1 MALYKAEGVVLRSR
15 AWGEADRI
23 VTLLSPQHGKIPAI
37 AKGAR
42 RPRNRLAA
50 GTQLFS
56 YIDILAA
63 AGASLDSIS
72 QCEIIDSFRDLRD
85 DLDKMTYGAYIAEMV
100 DELIPEHE
108 PDEELFA
115 LVLDLFN
122 LLRCRNP
129 RIVVVI
135 AALKLFSRAG
145 YRPQVGS
152 CVQCNRRSGLADDIL
167 FSASLGGMLCGNCRA
182 ADPAA
187 LPVAP
192 ATMDWFEQLSK
203 IDLSAPE
210 KFSLPAAVL
219 KELEDLLR
227 QYTQHCLEKELKS
240 AQFLTSLR
248 D

>member
-23 VTLLSPQHGKIPAI
+23 ITLLSPKRGKFPAM

-56 YIDILAA
+56 YIEILAA
-63 AGASLDSIS
+63 EGASLDSIN

-85 DLDKMTYGAYIAEMV
+85 DLERMTYGSYMAEMV

-108 PDEELFA
+108 TDEELFA
-115 LVLDLFN
+115 LVLHLFN

-145 YRPQVGS
+145 YRPQVGG
-152 CVQCNRRSGLADDIL
+152 CVHCGRPGSAGGIV

-187 LPVAP
+187 LPVSLS
-192 ATMDWFEQLSK
+192 TLGWLEQLTE
-203 IDLSAPE
+203 IDVSAPE
-210 KFSLPAAVL
+210 EFSLSAAVL
-219 KELEDLLR
+219 KELEVLLQ
-227 QYTQHCLEKELKS
+227 QYIQHCLEKELKS
-240 AQFLTSLR
+240 GKFLESLR
-248 D
+248 E

>member
-1 MALYKAEGVVLRSR
+1 MALYKAEGVILRSR

-23 VTLLSPQHGKIPAI
+23 VTLLSPQHGKFPAM
-37 AKGAR
+37 AKGSR

-56 YIDILAA
+56 YIEILAA
-63 AGASLDSIS
+63 TGASLDSIN

-85 DLDKMTYGAYIAEMV
+85 DFDKVTYGAYIAEMA

-115 LVLDLFN
+115 LVLHLFN

-135 AALKLFSRAG
+135 AALKLFSHAG
-145 YRPQVGS
+145 YRPQVDS
-152 CVQCNRRSGLADDIL
+152 CVHCNREPGSADDIL
-167 FSASLGGMLCGNCRA
+167 FSAFLGGMLCGSCRA
-182 ADPAA
+182 VDPAA
-187 LPVAP
+187 LTVAP
-192 ATMDWFEQLSK
+192 VTMEWLKQLTE
-203 IDLSAPE
+203 IDISAPE

-219 KELEDLLR
+219 KELEVLLR
-227 QYTQHCLEKELKS
+227 QYVQHCLEKELKS
-240 AQFLTSLR
+240 GQFLTSLR